1 MKKLKLRG
9 VHNVLEF
16 KDQAL
21 NWPRDVVH
29 YSLWSQEQG
38 VALFSPSVWFIL
50 ISWTQ
55 NPVTRLPSHIAARM
69 LPGKCESATD
79 SVRMV
84 GHTYWVVASL
94 DSI

>member
-9 VHNVLEF
+9 VHKVLEF

-21 NWPRDVVH
+21 NWPSDAVH
-29 YSLWSQEQG
+29 YSLWAQEQG
-38 VALFSPSVWFIL
+38 VALFSPSIWFIL

-55 NPVTRLPSHIAARM
+55 NPVTRLPSRIAARM
-69 LPGKCESATD
+69 LPGKCESAPD
-79 SVRMV
+79 SVPMV
-84 GHTYWVVASL
+84 GQTYWVVAPL